1 MTEYDFLCGPRLGSI
16 EDTLH
21 HDHRAIPE
29 RERVAAKTVGVNNDV
44 ARPFATLKNKIEAV
58 FALAKSLFVLMRT
71 RHREVQTPTS

>member
-1 MTEYDFLCGPRLGSI
+1 MTEYDFLRGPRRGSYRRH
-16 EDTLH
+16 LH

-58 FALAKSLFVLMRT
+58 FALAKSLFVPIE
-71 RHREVQTPTS
+71 HAIAKVQTPTS